1 MIVSAKTWLRPVG
14 LLLLACSLCFAQ
26 TQPGSQP
33 SSDSAKP
40 SDHGGDIGINV
51 EQNPSSQQKKAP
63 ERKISPE
70 EAKALFAS
78 VDEIFKFA
86 SEDTGFAIK
95 HPVKREL
102 ASRDVV
108 QKYVESRL
116 SDDEDAKRLERSE
129 IVLKKFG
136 LLPRDFDL
144 HTFLVGL
151 LREQVAGYYDV
162 RTKTIYLLDWL
173 DAEAQQP
180 VLAHELTH
188 ALQDQNYDLK
198 KWSNPGDDRDKS
210 QKKDDRFE
218 YDEDE
223 ESMARNAV
231 AEGQAMVTL
240 IDYMLRPTGH
250 SLADSPQFGK
260 VMRDAMGKATDS
272 PMLERAPLMLR
283 ESLLYPYRDGLDFEQ
298 ELLTAGG
305 RSLAF
310 PGAFKQPPQNTHEI
324 LDPSDYLKRATIPPL
339 PIPDLRSTLGK
350 SYEKYD
356 VGSVGQFDV
365 SVILKQ
371 FSDDKVSAK
380 LATSW
385 RGGSYYA
392 ARKSV
397 NAKSTITTGDLAI
410 LYLSRWDSDSAA
422 EQFARVYREGLS
434 KRYKE
439 VGKGQCVPADTCDRT
454 IVPTEE
460 GAVIIEH
467 LPNSTVL
474 ITEGFEPL
482 LQQQLKAKL
491 QSDSEK
497 RVAQRDLLLP
507 FARCALLQ
515 DATKS
520 AILKSLLRASK
531 ELTTH

>member
-1 MIVSAKTWLRPVG
+1 MSRISKRWFWPLGVLFLGCA
-14 LLLLACSLCFAQ
+14 LCTAQ
-26 TQPGSQP
+26 SQP
-33 SSDSAKP
+33 TSQPKSETGDATE
-40 SDHGGDIGINV
+40 HRGDIGIQVGNA
-51 EQNPSSQQKKAP
+51 QQSPSDRKKSG

-86 SEDTGFAIK
+86 SEDSGFAIK
-95 HPVKREL
+95 NPVKREL

-116 SDDEDAKRLERSE
+116 GEDEDAKRLERSE

-173 DAEAQQP
+173 DAEAQRP

-198 KWSNPGDDRDKS
+198 NWSNPGDRRVKVDTKS
-210 QKKDDRFE
+210 ERFE
-218 YDEDE
+218 YDDDE

-240 IDYMLRPTGH
+240 IDYMLQPTGH
-250 SLADSPQFGK
+250 SLADSPQFGR

-298 ELLTAGG
+298 ELLSAGG
-305 RSLAF
+305 KSLAF
-310 PGAFKQPPQNTHEI
+310 NGAFKQPPQNTHEI
-324 LDPSDYLKRATIPPL
+324 LDPADYLKRAVIPPL
-339 PIPDLRSTLGK
+339 PIPDLRDALGK
-350 SYEKYD
+350 AYEKYD
-356 VGSVGQFDV
+356 VGSVGEFDV
-365 SVILKQ
+365 SIILKQ
-371 FSDDKVSAK
+371 FSGDTLSASI
-380 LATSW
+380 ARSW

-392 ARKSV
+392 ARKAGAS
-397 NAKSTITTGDLAI
+397 NAAITTGDLAI
-410 LYLSRWDSDSAA
+410 LYLSRWDSDDAA
-422 EQFARVYREGLS
+422 EKFAQVYRDGLA
-434 KRYKE
+434 KRYKQ
-439 VGKGQCVPADTCDRT
+439 VGQAQCQPAESCKRT
-454 IVPTEE
+454 VVSTNE
-460 GAVIIEH
+460 GPVILEH
-467 LPNSTVL
+467 LANSTVL
-474 ITEGFEPL
+474 ITEGFDPTV
-482 LQQQLKAKL
+482 QQQLKAKL

-497 RVAQRDLLLP
+497 RVAGHGLVSR
-507 FARCALLQ
+507 FAQCAVLRE
-515 DATKS
+515 
-520 AILKSLLRASK
+520 AIRNAVLKQLVSHQPR
-531 ELTTH
+531 H

>member
-1 MIVSAKTWLRPVG
+1 MSVSSNVWFRRFG
-14 LLLLACSLCFAQ
+14 LLLLACGLVFGQ
-26 TQPGSQP
+26 TAPGSQ
-33 SSDSAKP
+33 SKSDPAKENQH
-40 SDHGGDIGINV
+40 SGDIGINV
-51 EQNPSSQQKKAP
+51 EQNPSSQKKAP

-86 SEDTGFAIK
+86 SEDTGFVIK

-162 RTKTIYLLDWL
+162 RSKTIFLLDWL
-173 DAEAQQP
+173 DADAQQP

-198 KWSNPGDDRDKS
+198 KWSSPGDDHPKPD
-210 QKKDDRFE
+210 KKDDRFD

-260 VMRDAMGKATDS
+260 VMRDAMGNATDS

-305 RSLAF
+305 RPLAF
-310 PGAFKQPPQNTHEI
+310 NGAFKQPPQNTHQI
-324 LDPSDYLKRATIPPL
+324 LDPADYLKRAPILPL

-365 SVILKQ
+365 SVIMKQ
-371 FSDDKVSAK
+371 YSDDAAAAK
-380 LATSW
+380 LASSW

-392 ARKSV
+392 ARKSSNS
-397 NAKSTITTGDLAI
+397 NAAIATGDLAL
-410 LYLSRWDSDSAA
+410 LYLSRWDSDKAA
-422 EQFARVYREGLS
+422 EQFANVYREGLT
-434 KRYKE
+434 KRYKQA
-439 VGKGQCVPADTCDRT
+439 GKPQCLPADTCDRT
-454 IVPTEE
+454 LVSTEE
-460 GAVIIEH
+460 GPVIIEH
-467 LPNSTVL
+467 LANSTIL

-482 LQQQLKAKL
+482 LQQQLKARL
-491 QSDSEK
+491 QSDSDK
-497 RVAQRDLLLP
+497 RAARRDLILP
-507 FARCALLQ
+507 FTRCALLQ
-515 DATKS
+515 DAMKN
-520 AILKSLLRASK
+520 AVLKSLLRVSRQ
-531 ELTTH
+531 LTAR

>member
-1 MIVSAKTWLRPVG
+1 MSRFAKRCFRPWGV
-14 LLLLACSLCFAQ
+14 LFLCCTLCLAQSQ
-26 TQPGSQP
+26 QPNSKTGDQ
-33 SSDSAKP
+33 AEHK
-40 SDHGGDIGINV
+40 GDIGINV
-51 EQNPSSQQKKAP
+51 ESSQQSPSGQKKST

-95 HPVKREL
+95 NPVKREL

-116 SDDEDAKRLERSE
+116 SEDEDAKRLERSE

-173 DAEAQQP
+173 DAEAQRP

-198 KWSNPGDDRDKS
+198 NWSNPGERRAKTVNPKS
-210 QKKDDRFE
+210 ERFE
-218 YDEDE
+218 YDDDE

-240 IDYMLRPTGH
+240 IDYMLHPTGH
-250 SLADSPQFGK
+250 TLADSPQFGR

-298 ELLTAGG
+298 ELLSAGG
-305 RSLAF
+305 KSLAF
-310 PGAFKQPPQNTHEI
+310 NGAFKQPPQNTHEI
-324 LDPSDYLKRATIPPL
+324 LDPADYLKRAVIPPL
-339 PIPDLRSTLGK
+339 PIPDLRDALGRA
-350 SYEKYD
+350 YEKYD
-356 VGSVGQFDV
+356 VGSVGEFDV
-365 SVILKQ
+365 SIILKQ
-371 FSDDKVSAK
+371 FSGDAASASI
-380 LATSW
+380 ARSW

-392 ARKSV
+392 ARKAGSS
-397 NAKSTITTGDLAI
+397 NPTINTGDLAI
-410 LYLSRWDSDSAA
+410 LYLSRWDSDDAA
-422 EQFARVYREGLS
+422 EKFAQVYRDGLS
-434 KRYKE
+434 NRYKQ
-439 VGKGQCVPADTCDRT
+439 VGQAQCQPAETCKRT
-454 IVPTEE
+454 IVSTNE
-460 GAVIIEH
+460 GPVIIEH
-467 LPNSTVL
+467 LANSTVL
-474 ITEGFEPL
+474 ITEGFEPTV
-482 LQQQLKAKL
+482 QQQLKAKL
-491 QSDSEK
+491 PSDSEK
-497 RVAQRDLLLP
+497 RVAGHSLISR
-507 FARCALLQ
+507 FAQCAVLRE
-515 DATKS
+515 AMS
-520 AILKSLLRASK
+520 NAILRSMAQNISV
-531 ELTTH
+531 H

>member
-1 MIVSAKTWLRPVG
+1 MIVSIEVWLRPLG
-14 LLLLACSLCFAQ
+14 LLLLAGSLAFTQ

-33 SSDSAKP
+33 NSDSAKP
-40 SDHGGDIGINV
+40 KEDRGDIGINV
-51 EQNPSSQQKKAP
+51 EQNPSPQKKPP

-198 KWSNPGDDRDKS
+198 KWSSPGDEHAKPDKTN
-210 QKKDDRFE
+210 DRFE

-260 VMRDAMGKATDS
+260 IMRDAMGKATDS

-305 RSLAF
+305 RPLAF
-310 PGAFKQPPQNTHEI
+310 SGAFKQPPQNTHEI
-324 LDPSDYLKRATIPPL
+324 LDPADYLKRSPILPL

-365 SVILKQ
+365 SVIMKQ
-371 FSDDKVSAK
+371 YSEDAAAAK
-380 LATSW
+380 LASSW

-392 ARKSV
+392 ARRSSNLK
-397 NAKSTITTGDLAI
+397 AAITTSDLAM
-410 LYLSRWDSDSAA
+410 LYLSRWDSDKAA
-422 EQFARVYREGLS
+422 EQFANLYREGLS
-434 KRYKE
+434 KRYRQ
-439 VGKGQCVPADTCDRT
+439 VGKAQCIPADTCDRT
-454 IVPTEE
+454 IVSTEE
-460 GAVIIEH
+460 GPVIIEH
-467 LPNSTVL
+467 LANSMVL

-497 RVAQRDLLLP
+497 RVANRDLVLP
-507 FARCALLQ
+507 FAQCALLQ
-515 DATKS
+515 QAVKN
-520 AILKSLLRASK
+520 AILKSLLRVSPQ
-531 ELTTH
+531 LTIQ

>member
-1 MIVSAKTWLRPVG
+1 MSRSVKEWLQPWAVLFLGCTLCLAQSQTPPQPNSKT
-14 LLLLACSLCFAQ
+14 SDQ
-26 TQPGSQP
+26 TEH
-33 SSDSAKP
+33 K
-40 SDHGGDIGINV
+40 GDIGIKV
-51 EQNPSSQQKKAP
+51 ESPQQSPSNQKKST
-63 ERKISPE
+63 ERRISPE

-86 SEDTGFAIK
+86 SEDSGFAIK
-95 HPVKREL
+95 NPVKREL

-116 SDDEDAKRLERSE
+116 SEDEDAKRLERSE

-198 KWSNPGDDRDKS
+198 KWSSPGDQREQSD
-210 QKKDDRFE
+210 KKDDRFE

-223 ESMARNAV
+223 EQMARNAV

-240 IDYMLRPTGH
+240 IDYMLQPTGH
-250 SLADSPQFGK
+250 TLADSPQFGR

-298 ELLTAGG
+298 ELLSAGG
-305 RSLAF
+305 KSLAF
-310 PGAFKQPPQNTHEI
+310 NGAFKQPPQNTHEI
-324 LDPSDYLKRATIPPL
+324 LDPADYLKRAVIPPL
-339 PIPDLRSTLGK
+339 PIPDLRDALGK
-350 SYEKYD
+350 AYEKYD
-356 VGSVGQFDV
+356 VGSVGEFDV

-371 FSDDKVSAK
+371 FSDNGASAK
-380 LATSW
+380 LAPAW

-392 ARKSV
+392 ARKSGSSKTSI
-397 NAKSTITTGDLAI
+397 AIGDLAI
-410 LYLSRWDSDSAA
+410 LYLSRWDSDNVA
-422 EQFARVYREGLS
+422 EQFARVYREGLT
-434 KRYKE
+434 KR
-439 VGKGQCVPADTCDRT
+439 
-454 IVPTEE
+454 
-460 GAVIIEH
+460 
-467 LPNSTVL
+467 
-474 ITEGFEPL
+474 
-482 LQQQLKAKL
+482 
-491 QSDSEK
+491 
-497 RVAQRDLLLP
+497 
-507 FARCALLQ
+507 
-515 DATKS
+515 
-520 AILKSLLRASK
+520 
-531 ELTTH
+531 

>member
-1 MIVSAKTWLRPVG
+1 MIRLIKRRLQLWP
-14 LLLLACSLCFAQ
+14 LLLLASALCLAQ
-26 TQPGSQP
+26 TQPQSRSNSKAAEQ
-33 SSDSAKP
+33 SE
-40 SDHGGDIGINV
+40 HRGDIGINV
-51 EQNPSSQQKKAP
+51 EHRSEQIPVPQKQSAEK
-63 ERKISPE
+63 KISPE
-70 EAKALFAS
+70 EAQALFAS

-116 SDDEDAKRLERSE
+116 SEDEDAKRLERSE

-144 HTFLVGL
+144 HKFLVGL

-173 DAEAQQP
+173 DAEAQRP

-198 KWSNPGDDRDKS
+198 NWSTPSERRGKAD
-210 QKKDDRFE
+210 KKDDRFE

-240 IDYMLRPTGH
+240 IDYMLRPVGH
-250 SLADSPQFGK
+250 TLADSPEFGR

-298 ELLTAGG
+298 ELLSAGG

-310 PGAFKQPPQNTHEI
+310 NGAFKQPPQNTHEI
-324 LDPSDYLKRATIPPL
+324 LDPADYLKHAVIPPL
-339 PIPDLRSTLGK
+339 PIPDLHDVLGK
-350 SYEKYD
+350 GYEKYD
-356 VGSVGQFDV
+356 VGSVGEFDV
-365 SVILKQ
+365 GIILKQ
-371 FSDDKVSAK
+371 FSDSAASPK
-380 LATSW
+380 IAVAW

-392 ARKSV
+392 ARRSNGSKG
-397 NAKSTITTGDLAI
+397 AIATGDLAI

-422 EQFARVYREGLS
+422 EQFARVYREGLN
-434 KRYKE
+434 KRYKR
-439 VGKGQCVPADTCDRT
+439 VGEAECQPAGKCERT
-454 IVPTEE
+454 VVSTEE
-460 GAVIIEH
+460 GPVIIER
-467 LPNSTVL
+467 LANSTVL

-497 RVAQRDLLLP
+497 HVAQHGLISR
-507 FARCALLQ
+507 FAQSALLRE
-515 DATKS
+515 AMRG
-520 AILKSLLRASK
+520 AILKNIHSDF
-531 ELTTH
+531 TY

>member
-1 MIVSAKTWLRPVG
+1 MIVSSKGWWRPLGV
-14 LLLLACSLCFAQ
+14 LLLACSLGLGQ
-26 TQPGSQP
+26 TPSGSQANTD
-33 SSDSAKP
+33 SSKP
-40 SDHGGDIGINV
+40 NEHRGDIGINV
-51 EQNPSSQQKKAP
+51 EQNPQKKAP

-78 VDEIFKFA
+78 VDQIFKFA

-95 HPVKREL
+95 HAVKREL

-173 DAEAQQP
+173 DTEAQQP
-180 VLAHELTH
+180 VMAHELTH

-198 KWSNPGDDRDKS
+198 KWSSPGDEHAKPD
-210 QKKDDRFE
+210 KKDERFE
-218 YDEDE
+218 YDDDE

-260 VMRDAMGKATDS
+260 IMRDAMGKATDS
-272 PMLERAPLMLR
+272 PMLERAPLMMR

-305 RSLAF
+305 RPLAF
-310 PGAFKQPPQNTHEI
+310 IGAFKQPPQNTHEI
-324 LDPSDYLKRATIPPL
+324 LAPADYLKRATIAPL

-365 SVILKQ
+365 SVIIKQ
-371 FSDDKVSAK
+371 YSEDPASAK
-380 LATSW
+380 LASSW

-392 ARKSV
+392 ARKSG
-397 NAKSTITTGDLAI
+397 NSNPAITTGDLAI
-410 LYLSRWDSDSAA
+410 LYLSRWDSDTAA
-422 EQFARVYREGLS
+422 EQFARIYRDGLAQ
-434 KRYKE
+434 RYKQ
-439 VGKGQCVPADTCDRT
+439 VGKAQCVPADTCDRT

-460 GAVIIEH
+460 GPIIIEH

-491 QSDSEK
+491 QSDSGK
-497 RVAQRDLLLP
+497 RVAQRDLILP
-507 FARCALLQ
+507 FAHCALLQ
-515 DATKS
+515 DAVKNVL
-520 AILKSLLRASK
+520 LKNLLRVSK
-531 ELTTH
+531 ELTAH